1 MKGEG
6 SVPHVKMVRPED
18 IEPALVLHLVFVSF
32 GIFFFFTLQIRI
44 AALNAA
50 STAAD
55 ESQDPQRT
63 HKGRTKEAQVR
74 TERVHHSAV
83 CSC

>member
-1 MKGEG
+1 M
-6 SVPHVKMVRPED
+6 VKPED
-18 IEPALVLHLVFVSF
+18 IGPALVLHLVFVSF
-32 GIFFFFTLQIRI
+32 GILVTLQIRI

-74 TERVHHSAV
+74 TKGLHQPAV
-83 CSC
+83 CPYRRAPQRIKPDG